1 MQISWKII
9 HEFKNNGGIGRND
22 EKEEGKIANQLRYV
36 RAYHQTLLF
45 YQELMVFFVGESL
58 KLATE

>member
-1 MQISWKII
+1 MSLSVMSEI
-9 HEFKNNGGIGRND
+9 HGGIGRND

-45 YQELMVFFVGESL
+45 YQESTVFL
-58 KLATE
+58 

>member
-1 MQISWKII
+1 MRLKIMA
-9 HEFKNNGGIGRND
+9 EIGRND

-45 YQELMVFFVGESL
+45 YQ
-58 KLATE
+58 

>member
-1 MQISWKII
+1 MAEIRCS
-9 HEFKNNGGIGRND
+9 D

-45 YQELMVFFVGESL
+45 YQQSTVFFVGESL